1 MSIPIFPLSRPPAW
15 VRMPEHQARALYPQT
30 KCYGNAFL
38 CQRKSPHPAFGHPLP
53 LLRNGRGG
61 MTDSVSSFLA
71 SQVSY
76 AIALPTRGGERMT
89 ILAEP
94 LYFDGLAVLKTSLHN
109 ATEIC
114 VCA

>member
-1 MSIPIFPLSRPPAW
+1 
-15 VRMPEHQARALYPQT
+15 
-30 KCYGNAFL
+30 
-38 CQRKSPHPAFGHPLP
+38 
-53 LLRNGRGG
+53 

-114 VCA
+114 VRCVHLIEAFAAAMK